1 MTVTV
6 NILFNKS
13 LYPLTNTQIIQPL
26 LAKARIPVHKPRSD
40 SNKTSFQVRI
50 KYHNKFHTTRAVKEG
65 RANSRERDEEAEG
78 EKKMGRGAGK
88 GIEINL

>member
-26 LAKARIPVHKPRSD
+26 LSKARIPVHKPRSD

-50 KYHNKFHTTRAVKEG
+50 KYHNKFPYYQSSSRGQSKLKREG
-65 RANSRERDEEAEG
+65 
-78 EKKMGRGAGK
+78 
-88 GIEINL
+88 